1 MARSLTYAHWHDHA
15 NGVHPSAL
23 MRDWLTDRS
32 SLTTKL
38 IAHSAQFRVQCL
50 HQRHALC
57 LADEY
62 AAIALPQ
69 RRQVQ
74 ERDVLLRCDGQPM
87 VLGHTV
93 LALTA
98 TTSEWPFFGTLGER
112 SLGTT
117 LFGDPLV
124 ARGQLQYARLYQGHP
139 LVRRMCAATG
149 VSRFLMPLFARRS
162 TFRRKSGVMLVTEVF
177 FPDINR
183 LQRTMPQSVT
193 NTVKHSSSSLSST
206 KNF

>member
-1 MARSLTYAHWHDHA
+1 MPRSHTYANWQDHA

-23 MRDWLTDRS
+23 MRDWLTDRA
-32 SLTTKL
+32 SLTYKL
-38 IAHSAQFRVQCL
+38 MAHSAQFRVQCL
-50 HQRHALC
+50 YQRHAMC

-62 AAIALPQ
+62 AAIALP
-69 RRQVQ
+69 RRQRVQ
-74 ERDVLLRCDGQPM
+74 ERDVLLRCDGRPV

-93 LALTA
+93 LSLTA

-124 ARGQLQYARLYQGHP
+124 MRGQLQYARLYHGHP

-149 VSRFLMPLFARRS
+149 EKGFPTPLFARRS
-162 TFRRKSGVMLVTEVF
+162 TFRRKGGVMLVTEVF
-177 FPDINR
+177 FPAINALR
-183 LQRTMPQSVT
+183 YR
-193 NTVKHSSSSLSST
+193 
-206 KNF
+206 